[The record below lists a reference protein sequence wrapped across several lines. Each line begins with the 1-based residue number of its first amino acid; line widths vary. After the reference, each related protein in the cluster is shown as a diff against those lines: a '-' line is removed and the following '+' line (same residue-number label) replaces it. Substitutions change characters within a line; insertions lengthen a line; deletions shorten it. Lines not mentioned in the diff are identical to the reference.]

1 MDNETITLTLGRDE
15 VAYLHRQTAAE
26 ALTYIG
32 HAMRGALK
40 PGELARKKWLVDLS
54 EKLAVAQGLRR

>member
-1 MDNETITLTLGRDE
+1 MSSEAITLTLAREE
-15 VAYLHRQTAAE
+15 VAYLHRQAAAE

-40 PGELARKKWLVDLS
+40 PGELARKAWLVELS
-54 EKLAVAQGLRR
+54 DKLAMAQGLR

>member
-1 MDNETITLTLGRDE
+1 MGNDTITLTLARDE
-15 VAYLHRQTAAE
+15 VSYLHRQTAAE
-26 ALTYIG
+26 TLTYIG

-54 EKLAVAQGLRR
+54 EKLAAAQGVRR